1 MADNPFARLKG
12 MIQLRPDVPEIR
24 GDSKKSLAALKF
36 ADAAVREKARGMLQD
51 KAQKEAKLPTRT
63 STKSQ
68 VKDSS
73 ENRAAAQKL
82 PSARRGRERPSL
94 RPRPNPGCRAAD
106 PRQAQKK
113 LRPVPRLPTLPR
125 SAPRRLRALTAAL
138 SAPYPPRAKR
148 GACPMIRCARPIPSR
163 SP

>member
-51 KAQKEAKLPTRT
+51 KAQKEAKLPTRA

-73 ENRAAAQKL
+73 ENRAAEQKL
-82 PSARRGRERPSL
+82 RDSAIRSPEPRKERPERPTLS
-94 RPRPNPGCRAAD
+94 RTSKPATPTKPRPQGGRPGPGRVC
-106 PRQAQKK
+106 
-113 LRPVPRLPTLPR
+113 
-125 SAPRRLRALTAAL
+125 
-138 SAPYPPRAKR
+138 
-148 GACPMIRCARPIPSR
+148 GARKY
-163 SP
+163 